1 MSDAYLSAKQKEH
14 ANLIESV
21 DVRVRNVRRFCILFK
36 PSVDT
41 RVVIIHDSCG
51 PTITEPGFDCI
62 VASTETLRGCIYVNK
77 VRKEGISA
85 KHCTDSAIERN
96 NSLINKHT
104 EMEALSHVTFS
115 LIVFFFYFLSLSF
128 FLSFFGTNL

>member
-1 MSDAYLSAKQKEH
+1 MCRAADVGGDAYLSAKQKEH
-14 ANLIESV
+14 ADLIESV
-21 DVRVRNVRRFCILFK
+21 DVRVRNVRRFCTLFK

-77 VRKEGISA
+77 VRKERGFPELSIVLTARSSA
-85 KHCTDSAIERN
+85 TT
-96 NSLINKHT
+96 LINKHT
-104 EMEALSHVTFS
+104 EWTLM
-115 LIVFFFYFLSLSF
+115 
-128 FLSFFGTNL
+128 